1 MTSDSICCGN
11 LSQGDTHFS
20 KFNQALSGDYI
31 HVRNL
36 SQSEIDVNKKY
47 TGSPYRG
54 NPLEI
59 NRRLSDAVEGALQ
72 VADISGHYM
81 GVYLRGL
88 DIRVAEQFLE
98 DADIDPVF

>member
-1 MTSDSICCGN
+1 MS
-11 LSQGDTHFS
+11 LLAVYHH
-20 KFNQALSGDYI
+20 QAGIAVLNAAAVAAEGRRI
-31 HVRNL
+31 IL
-36 SQSEIDVNKKY
+36 CPVN
-47 TGSPYRG
+47 RF
-54 NPLEI
+54 EI
-59 NRRLSDAVEGALQ
+59 NRRLSDSVEGALQ